1 MTENPE
7 VDFRRERAE
16 HALKQ
21 FLSEGKYLP
30 EVMRDFHD
38 AKEIFKTMHHVSGW
52 NEKEGWARDI
62 SWMDGQIYV
71 IDLFLHFMARHGYT
85 LQRSRAKLEFHDLDD
100 KRRRFRDEQG
110 DALASFLAARL
121 KPANDDAGSEPG
133 EEA

>member
-1 MTENPE
+1 MTTEAS
-7 VDFRRERAE
+7 DDLDRKRAE

-21 FLSEGKYLP
+21 FLSDFRYLP

-71 IDLFLHFMARHGYT
+71 VDLFLHFMARHGYT
-85 LQRSRAKLEFHDLDD
+85 LQRSRAKVEFHDLDE

-110 DALASFLAARL
+110 DALANYLAARVAAPQSEESNSA
-121 KPANDDAGSEPG
+121 KEGS
-133 EEA
+133 

>member
-1 MTENPE
+1 MSTEANE
-7 VDFRRERAE
+7 DFARERAA

-21 FLSEGKYLP
+21 FLSDGKYLP

-52 NEKEGWARDI
+52 NEEEGWARNI

-85 LQRSRAKLEFHDLDD
+85 LQRSRAKLEFHSLDE
-100 KRRRFRDEQG
+100 KCRRVRDEQV
-110 DALASFLAARL
+110 DKFASFLAAHMAA
-121 KPANDDAGSEPG
+121 PASEASNSEK
-133 EEA
+133 EEV

>member
-1 MTENPE
+1 MTENTE
-7 VDFRRERAE
+7 ADFRRERAE
-16 HALKQ
+16 HALKR

-85 LQRSRAKLEFHDLDD
+85 LQRSRAKLEFHDLYE

-110 DALASFLAARL
+110 DELASFLTARMAAA
-121 KPANDDAGSEPG
+121 PETSPPETN
-133 EEA
+133 EAE

>member
-7 VDFRRERAE
+7 DDFRRERAE
-16 HALKQ
+16 MALKQ
-21 FLSEGKYLP
+21 FLSEGRYLP

-85 LQRSRAKLEFHDLDD
+85 LQRNRAKLEFHDLDD
-100 KRRRFRDEQG
+100 KRRRFRDTQG
-110 DALASFLAARL
+110 DALSSFLAARL
-121 KPANDDAGSEPG
+121 KPANDDAASEAG
-133 EEA
+133 E